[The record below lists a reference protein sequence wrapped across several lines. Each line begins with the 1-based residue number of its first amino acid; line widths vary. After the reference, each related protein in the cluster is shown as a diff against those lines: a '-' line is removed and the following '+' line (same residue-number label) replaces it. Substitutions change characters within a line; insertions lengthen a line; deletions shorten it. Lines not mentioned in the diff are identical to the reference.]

1 MFLSINTQVLSL
13 YIERNKDIQANMNK
27 KKFLY
32 TEENVSFHWKNFRC
46 KLWDVYSKLWY
57 VHSKLCNV
65 HSKLW
70 NRKKL

>member
-1 MFLSINTQVLSL
+1 
-13 YIERNKDIQANMNK
+13 MNK
-27 KKFLY
+27 KKFFY
-32 TEENVSFHWKNFRC
+32 TRKNVSFPWENFRC